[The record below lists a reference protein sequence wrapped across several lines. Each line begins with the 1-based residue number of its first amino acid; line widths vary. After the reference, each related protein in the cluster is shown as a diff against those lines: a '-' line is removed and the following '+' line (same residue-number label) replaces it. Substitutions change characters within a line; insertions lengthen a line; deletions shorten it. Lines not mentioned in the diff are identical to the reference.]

1 MIICCLIS
9 QCFIW
14 WPSEKS
20 LGEHRDPISEAI
32 KQSSDWDH
40 STNPP
45 YLFSKLSPG
54 PLSWFPPNLTATRAV
69 HPWPLQRM
77 SSCRWPRH
85 LDEATDLFFALN
97 DRPWESP
104 ARLHPSMATT
114 WRPVGPVPLLLPPP
128 SCSLYKA
135 LVQASS
141 ELLMLLL
148 LSPVSRWSNRPGDVT
163 SYCSCATSCCA
174 LAVRFKIGR
183 QNPGKCAAGWW
194 NFWSSST
201 ISLHYRSRAHHILR
215 KEERKNRERKHW
227 CWCFRIQTGT
237 IGLLLEHGFCFSHV
251 PRDQTILYEARA
263 FSWLLCRVATRLVQ
277 KIQVSRYR
285 RLVSQYIVWC
295 GVWSVSLI
303 IRG

>member
-141 ELLMLLL
+141 ELLMFLL

-215 KEERKNRERKHW
+215 KEERKKREKTLMLMFQNSDRNYKSPVRT
-227 CWCFRIQTGT
+227 RILFFACSKGSNNFIWSSCILMAALSGSYLACAKDTG
-237 IGLLLEHGFCFSHV
+237 
-251 PRDQTILYEARA
+251 
-263 FSWLLCRVATRLVQ
+263 
-277 KIQVSRYR
+277 K
-285 RLVSQYIVWC
+285 
-295 GVWSVSLI
+295 
-303 IRG
+303 